1 MKNIEIK
8 GKLDIDLASLEKEV
22 SFAVPK
28 DKETWLYLS
37 NYCEDISLYFELAS
51 NSILHL
57 STFAK
62 EPINNLKMSANLAQN
77 AKFIVYFADF
87 SNEVNTSNIDVNL
100 NEPGASVEWHLAS
113 LSGENDKKEISVS
126 AYHNAQN
133 TYATVENYGV
143 AKDDSKLVFAGTS
156 HILKGSSKSKTH
168 QAAKIMV
175 FDQNSDAIAKPILK
189 IDENDIEASHAA
201 AVGKISDEH
210 IFYLTSRGLSNEE
223 AKMLI
228 TLGYLKPI
236 FKGFDEDK
244 IEHINKAMGGR
255 L

>member
-1 MKNIEIK
+1 M
-8 GKLDIDLASLEKEV
+8 DIDLSSLDREVNFAIPNEKE
-22 SFAVPK
+22 
-28 DKETWLYLS
+28 EWLYLF
-37 NYCEDISLYFELAS
+37 NYSDNINLHFEIRA

-62 EPINNLKMSANLAQN
+62 EPVNNLKISANLAQN
-77 AKFIVYFADF
+77 SKLIVFFADF
-87 SNEVNTSNIDVNL
+87 AKDINTSLIDINL

-113 LSGENDKKEISVS
+113 LASDKDKKEISVS
-126 AYHNAQN
+126 VYHNAPN
-133 TYATVENYGV
+133 TFATVENYGV
-143 AKDDSKLVFAGTS
+143 SKDDSKLVFSGTS
-156 HILKGSSKSKTH
+156 HIINGSVKSKTH

-210 IFYLTSRGLSNEE
+210 IFYLTSRGLSIED

-236 FKGFDEDK
+236 FKGFDDDK
-244 IEHINKAMGGR
+244 VEYINEIMGGR